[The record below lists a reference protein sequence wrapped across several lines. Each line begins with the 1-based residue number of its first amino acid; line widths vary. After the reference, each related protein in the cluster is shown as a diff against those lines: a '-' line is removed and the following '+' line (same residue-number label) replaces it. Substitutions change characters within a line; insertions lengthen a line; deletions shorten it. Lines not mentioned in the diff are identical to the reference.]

1 MNEPYAHVSLIVAV
15 VVAAIA
21 AWFDWR
27 RGEIPNWLTYGA
39 LVLGPFLHAGRVLAS
54 RQPMEIA
61 LTEGGYSIVG
71 ALACS
76 IVPALLYKQGAIGG
90 GDLKLLAA
98 IGALLQTYNGV
109 EAQMYGFFAAALVAP
124 AYLAYRGKLFSTL
137 KNAFTILAN
146 MFRPKTR
153 QEPVAEST
161 LSWFRLGP
169 PLFFGVLVTAYLHW

>member
-1 MNEPYAHVSLIVAV
+1 MNEPYAHRSL
-15 VVAAIA
+15 VVAMAVAAVA

-39 LVLGPFLHAGRVLAS
+39 LVLGPFLHAGRMLSA
-54 RQPMEIA
+54 RQPMEVA
-61 LTEGGYSIVG
+61 LIEGGYSIAG
-71 ALACS
+71 AFVCS
-76 IVPALLYKQGAIGG
+76 IVPLILYKQGAIGG

-98 IGALLQTYNGV
+98 IGALLQTMNGV
-109 EAQMYGFFAAALVAP
+109 EAQLYGFFAAALIAP
-124 AYLAYRGKLFSTL
+124 ARLAYEGKLLSTL

-169 PLFFGVLVTAYLHW
+169 PLLFGVLLTVYLHW